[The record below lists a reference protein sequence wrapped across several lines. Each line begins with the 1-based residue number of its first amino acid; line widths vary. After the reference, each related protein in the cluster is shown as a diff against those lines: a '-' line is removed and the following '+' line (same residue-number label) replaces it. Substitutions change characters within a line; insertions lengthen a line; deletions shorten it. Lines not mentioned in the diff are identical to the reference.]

1 MDKQIEKKMSDQ
13 SNYGIQHMVFA
24 AQEYVHGFPDQSTS
38 WESLVEHK
46 EKFIQKTLKG
56 VGEALGNAYFWNLFM
71 EHMFDALREQIGTQ
85 DLTGED
91 LREKMQNVIMPLVNT
106 LFSSHERLT
115 GYGDAD
121 EVGMAICLMEEL
133 RLLDEMQVYLE
144 TKRKNILGH
153 FYSSQK
159 QIRSGYKNMFD
170 AFMETPVQVTV

>member
-13 SNYGIQHMVFA
+13 LNYGIHHMVMA
-24 AQEYVHGFPDQSTS
+24 AQEYVHGYPNQSS
-38 WESLVEHK
+38 YELMVEHK
-46 EKFIQKTLKG
+46 EKFLQKTLKG
-56 VGEALGNAYFWNLFM
+56 VGEALGNEYFWNLFM
-71 EHMFDALREQIGTQ
+71 EHTFDALREQMGTN
-85 DLTGED
+85 DMTGED

-121 EVGMAICLMEEL
+121 EVGMAVCLMEEM

-159 QIRSGYKNMFD
+159 QIRSGYKKMLD
-170 AFMETPVQVTV
+170 AFMEAPVKE